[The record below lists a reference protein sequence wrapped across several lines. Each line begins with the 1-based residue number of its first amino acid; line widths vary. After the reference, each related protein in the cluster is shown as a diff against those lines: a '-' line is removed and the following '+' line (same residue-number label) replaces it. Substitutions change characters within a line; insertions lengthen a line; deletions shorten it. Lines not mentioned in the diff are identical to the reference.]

1 MNEPRI
7 GFSQSLHACDTPPA
21 ARSPAWC
28 RDGSLL
34 PQTDRS
40 QGHALYAHRSFR
52 RNLATAMQGTNQN
65 HLAIADATASR
76 MHSHLE
82 PGVDEPLIRMKST
95 WAATHAEN
103 SSRQHAHEDE
113 RRSHHQLQS
122 SRLWCPLAG
131 GRQTSDDRH
140 ILAVTNVARS
150 EATAGDRLAAK
161 HSTSA
166 RRFL

>member
-1 MNEPRI
+1 MHATHPLRAPVPRL
-7 GFSQSLHACDTPPA
+7 GVETGHYCPRLTGLKGMRLTPIVP
-21 ARSPAWC
+21 S
-28 RDGSLL
+28 D
-34 PQTDRS
+34 
-40 QGHALYAHRSFR
+40 
-52 RNLATAMQGTNQN
+52 ATSMQGTNQN

-150 EATAGDRLAAK
+150 EASAGDRLAAK